1 MERFGM
7 DADEMLVV
15 VTLNRQLTVQID
27 YFQISSPQVMND
39 DLVRVIKS

>member
-15 VTLNRQLTVQID
+15 VTLSRQLTAQID
-27 YFQISSPQVMND
+27 YLWILDPWVLGIMMILSS
-39 DLVRVIKS
+39 

>member
-15 VTLNRQLTVQID
+15 VTLSRQLTVQID
-27 YFQISSPQVMND
+27 YLEISSPQVMAI
-39 DLVRVIKS
+39 LSES

>member
-15 VTLNRQLTVQID
+15 VTLSRQLTVQIG
-27 YFQISSPQVMND
+27 YFRILDPRVMTI
-39 DLVRVIKS
+39 LSES